1 VADAVARPTLV
12 LCAAALA
19 ILLAPAARGA
29 DVPAPKVGGPA
40 PALGMTDLD
49 GKRLDLA
56 AYRGKVVVVDFWAT
70 WCAPCRSQAPRY
82 VQMQSKYREKG
93 LVVLG
98 ISLDESPEPVRE
110 FQGELKVKYRLAL
123 GDDEVAKRWGGIL
136 GLPSRS
142 SSTAADDCGR
152 GASVRATSPPWRRTS
167 SASSGRSSGTERGPP
182 ETPRRRSSI
191 AAAGPVSRARTV
203 QVAPPPLGTSTRWP
217 RFRPGVQSG

>member
-1 VADAVARPTLV
+1 MNRAVADAVARPTLV

-40 PALGMTDLD
+40 PALGMTDFD

-136 GLPSRS
+136 GLPVAFVVDRG
-142 SSTAADDCGR
+142 GR
-152 GASVRATSPPWRRTS
+152 L
-167 SASSGRSSGTERGPP
+167 
-182 ETPRRRSSI
+182 
-191 AAAGPVSRARTV
+191 RARRECESDLAALEKDV
-203 QVAPPPLGTSTRWP
+203 VRLLGEK
-217 RFRPGVQSG
+217 